1 VIRAARGAPARGPHA
16 ATLACAVFAM
26 LVLASVA
33 ALFYAQV
40 LKREAPLLLPPRA
53 AVDVFEPGGPGSH
66 PPREAHF
73 HVRTSVD
80 DVLDVA
86 VVTSTD
92 RRVAVI
98 ATGLPVHKYRSATL
112 HWDGRTTAGAS
123 APPGVYLLAVR
134 FAHAGQTVIQSG
146 FQLHLEGP
154 AG

>member
-1 VIRAARGAPARGPHA
+1 MIRAARGAPARGPHA
-16 ATLACAVFAM
+16 ATLACAVFAT

-53 AVDVFEPGGPGSH
+53 AMDVFEPGGPGVH

-73 HVRTSVD
+73 RVRTSVD
-80 DVLDVA
+80 DVLDIA
-86 VVTSTD
+86 VLTSAD
-92 RRVAVI
+92 RPVAVI
-98 ATGLPVHKYRSATL
+98 ATGLPVHKYQHATL
-112 HWDGRTTAGAS
+112 HWDGRTTAGTI
-123 APPGVYLLAVR
+123 APPGIYLLQVR
-134 FAHAGQTVIQSG
+134 FAHAGQTVIESG